1 MDEPTNH
8 LDIDTVE
15 ALAQALRSLIIAGD
29 RGPVGCHN
37 VVMLLMIS
45 LLLLLM
51 MMMSAFREFKGGVV
65 LVSHDQNLLQRV
77 CHQVT
82 IIIFRHASVSS
93 TGPCLSVGP

>member
-29 RGPVGCHN
+29 LGPVGCHN
-37 VVMLLMIS
+37 VVMLVMIS

-51 MMMSAFREFKGGVV
+51 MMISAFREFKGGVV

-82 IIIFRHASVSS
+82 
-93 TGPCLSVGP
+93 